1 MREKKPKSITRC
13 VWCRPAT
20 PLYIRYH
27 DEEWGTPHHDEREL
41 FELLVLE
48 GFQAGLSWYCI
59 LEKREAF
66 RTAFRGFN
74 PKTVSHFGEKDV
86 ERLLQTPGI
95 IRNQAKIRAS
105 ITNAHAFLS
114 IANEFGSFD
123 RYIWHFTAGKTL
135 VERNR
140 TTSPL
145 SETISADLKRRGM
158 KFVGSTII
166 YSYLQAIG
174 ILDGHDETCA
184 LAHPRKRTN

>member
-1 MREKKPKSITRC
+1 MMEKKTEPINRC
-13 VWCRPAT
+13 AWCRPAT

-27 DEEWGTPHHDEREL
+27 DEEWGKPHHDEREL

-66 RTAFRGFN
+66 RTAFRGFD
-74 PKTVSHFGEKDV
+74 PQTVARFGEEAIK
-86 ERLLQTPGI
+86 RLLQTPGI
-95 IRNQAKIRAS
+95 VRNRAKIQAA
-105 ITNAHAFLS
+105 ITNASAFLS

-123 RYIWHFTAGKTL
+123 RYIWHFTSGKTL

-145 SETISADLKRRGM
+145 SKTISADLKRRGM
-158 KFVGSTII
+158 KFVGPTII

-184 LAHPRKRTN
+184 LANPHKRTR